1 MCNYT
6 LKHPSLVLGSRLNC
20 ILLIICNGPSI
31 NIRLEFPTVRVQHVI
46 LYMHDPLFLKHFC
59 TCIVYKQFKND
70 WTVDVWQWGKINDGY
85 CDRSWPEGIWLCSL
99 PRGKAWGVPGKCMVR
114 TVWFSIRGYRLLI
127 FLLKKQNS

>member
-31 NIRLEFPTVRVQHVI
+31 NTIGIPN
-46 LYMHDPLFLKHFC
+46 C
-59 TCIVYKQFKND
+59 TCPTCNPIYARSFVFETFLYLYNLYKQFKND